1 MESNP
6 ATIAKYA
13 TGRSTINH
21 LFKKNPLVN
30 QCYKLKEL
38 CLQQQFL
45 PGHLP
50 TVSHNYQILCFPSSV
65 KPIFLGLLPSGPSHY
80 AVHIRLNT
88 HITVFFGQQS
98 KIGPISLHKY
108 ICLGSKNKLNL

>member
-21 LFKKNPLVN
+21 LFQNNLLVS
-30 QCYKLKEL
+30 QRYKLKEL
-38 CLQQQFL
+38 FLQQQLL

-50 TVSHNYQILCFPSSV
+50 TVSHNYQILCFPSGAQS
-65 KPIFLGLLPSGPSHY
+65 IFLGLLASGPSH
-80 AVHIRLNT
+80 
-88 HITVFFGQQS
+88 
-98 KIGPISLHKY
+98 
-108 ICLGSKNKLNL
+108 